1 MPTIG
6 SITKTIRFSPTDL
19 GIIEDLMRKEN
30 TTFNNAVHLLVENGV
45 HPKKIEKSA
54 SGTPEN
60 EKKQENTGTPL
71 PKTDISDV
79 EEMASLMRVPTET
92 LLRDIRIML
101 ENGELYYS
109 GNKLVN
115 PHYEEFEQL
124 CELKKQPIDK
134 VIGNI
139 IRQMGG

>member
-71 PKTDISDV
+71 PKTDISDI

-92 LLRDIRIML
+92 LLSDFRKLL
-101 ENGELYYS
+101 EDGELYYS

-134 VIGNI
+134 VIGNV

>member
-54 SGTPEN
+54 PGTPEN
-60 EKKQENTGTPL
+60 EKKVCT
-71 PKTDISDV
+71 PKTDISDI

-92 LLRDIRIML
+92 LLSDFRKLL
-101 ENGELYYS
+101 EDGELYYS
-109 GNKLVN
+109 GNRLVN

-134 VIGNI
+134 VMGNI